1 MASAPD
7 ADAAPAMPE
16 SPLASLFPPGGPPP
30 FKLTGQ
36 ERTRLLVLHL
46 TNWTWEERLSAL
58 QSREVLCKREL
69 TEREGRIA
77 RREVAHWLADAVAH
91 FNPMITD
98 GTFARRQED
107 YRQRRVNMAPIDV
120 LIDHAHH
127 AHLYDNRGN
136 TAPLTFPEL
145 FRTKKPW
152 GYCVSFEELAPRA
165 WEGVFP

>member
-1 MASAPD
+1 
-7 ADAAPAMPE
+7 MPE
-16 SPLASLFPPGGPPP
+16 SPLASPVPPGRGPP
-30 FKLTGQ
+30 FELTGQ
-36 ERTRLLVLHL
+36 ERARLLVLHL
-46 TNWTWEERLSAL
+46 TNWTWEERLAAL
-58 QSREVLCKREL
+58 QSRVILCKREL

-77 RREVAHWLADAVAH
+77 RREVAQWLADAVVR

-98 GTFARRQED
+98 GTFARLQED
-107 YRQRRVNMAPIDV
+107 YHQRRVNMAPIDV

-152 GYCVSFEELAPRA
+152 GPQVPFAEVAPRA
-165 WEGVFP
+165 WEGVFG

>member
-1 MASAPD
+1 
-7 ADAAPAMPE
+7 MPE
-16 SPLASLFPPGGPPP
+16 SPLASPVPPGRGPP
-30 FKLTGQ
+30 FELTGQ

-46 TNWTWEERLSAL
+46 TNWTWEERLAAL
-58 QSREVLCKREL
+58 QSRVILCKREL

-77 RREVAHWLADAVAH
+77 RREVAQWLADAVAR

-98 GTFARRQED
+98 GTFARLQED
-107 YRQRRVNMAPIDV
+107 YHQRRVNMAPIDV

-152 GYCVSFEELAPRA
+152 GPQVPFAEVAPRA
-165 WEGVFP
+165 WEGVFS